1 MMDLAEL
8 NRSVTIAILGAE
20 ALPPGTWEAQ
30 RAFRQVAD
38 LEAEIA
44 TIIGARTAAG
54 EIARLGAVTAALSAG
69 EPLRALQLGDRYLA
83 DGLSDGSKVRLELL
97 LDEAEAEIERIAAAA
112 PNVDPIGFHLRA
124 A

>member
-1 MMDLAEL
+1 MDLAQL
-8 NRSVTIAILGAE
+8 NHSVTNAILRAE
-20 ALPPGTWEAQ
+20 ALPAGTWEAE

-38 LEAEIA
+38 LEEEIA

-69 EPLRALQLGDRYLA
+69 EPLRALQLGERYLA
-83 DGLSDGSKVRLELL
+83 DGLSNSSKAKLDQLL
-97 LDEAEAEIERIAAAA
+97 AEAEAELERAVAAA
-112 PNVDPIGFHLRA
+112 PNVDPIRYQIRA